1 MADRAGLA
9 RHGYAV
15 THLYENRF
23 PCAHTQ
29 GESVTMSRP
38 IRKVKR
44 DCGGCS
50 SGPGQ
55 GSRFVNVHREGG
67 WSDWPVLGG
76 LKGGSRIEP
85 ASIALNRDRIPP
97 GCAVGCDVQ
106 HWDRRIAIRLRTRS
120 ELGESDG
127 MERSEVST
135 DGRQSANLNHDSRI
149 RVTLTCG
156 DGNFGG
162 SSWRAHGKSRPI
174 KHC

>member
-1 MADRAGLA
+1 MADRLGLA

-29 GESVTMSRP
+29 GESVTMPHP

-55 GSRFVNVHREGG
+55 GSSLVNVHRERG
-67 WSDWPVLGG
+67 WSDWPVLRDLGG
-76 LKGGSRIEP
+76 LKGRSRIEP
-85 ASIALNRDRIPP
+85 ALIALNRDRILQ
-97 GCAVGCDVQ
+97 GCVVGCDVQ
-106 HWDRRIAIRLRTRS
+106 HWDRRTATRPQTRS

-127 MERSEVST
+127 MKR
-135 DGRQSANLNHDSRI
+135 
-149 RVTLTCG
+149 
-156 DGNFGG
+156 
-162 SSWRAHGKSRPI
+162 K
-174 KHC
+174 